1 MSIFDFINSPDIRE
15 HWEKIG
21 YKPSPLEMAWL
32 IWQSNNHTLLQ
43 KHSAFWTLI
52 DNTDDC
58 PIPAGLHGKVQES
71 LHEFLIL
78 RQQLEIHLS
87 SDFYKEEPGAVYSY
101 RMYLEDDGDREWHS
115 SGPLFCSFEE
125 AYEHAQSEKIPLS
138 PNFVE
143 FVKTY
148 IGKEEKQIFLRLNR
162 EKKSVYLDENH
173 YLSEEEHEIYH
184 GVFEGM
190 WFDFPTPFEKGDI
203 LKQADCLYR
212 HPYEPP
218 FVMTSICTE
227 RADHFAKNG
236 DGSDM
241 TAHGYFLERD
251 GHIYLECVH
260 DYMNLERVPTEL
272 ARRERMLVP
281 ISRYLKG
288 EIDLAL
294 LLGAH
299 KIMCYEQL
307 IAETKGML
315 NYTAEGFEL
324 AGIEKKKTKI

>member
-1 MSIFDFINSPDIRE
+1 MSIYDFINSPDIRE
-15 HWEKIG
+15 HWEQIS

-32 IWQSNNHTLLQ
+32 IWQDNNHTLSQ
-43 KHSAFWTLI
+43 KHSAYWTLI

-58 PIPAGLHGKVQES
+58 PIPAGIHCKEYES

-87 SDFYKEEPGAVYSY
+87 SVFDKEEPNAVYSY
-101 RMYLEDDGDREWHS
+101 RMYLDDDGDREWHL
-115 SGPLFCSFEE
+115 SGPLFHTFEE
-125 AYEHAQSEKIPLS
+125 AYEHAQSEAIPLS

-148 IGKEEKQIFLRLNR
+148 IGKDEKQIFVRLNH
-162 EKKSVYLDENH
+162 EKRLVRVDENH
-173 YLSEEEHEIYH
+173 YLSLEEHEIYH
-184 GVFEGM
+184 DVFEGM
-190 WFDFPTPFEKGDI
+190 WFSFPHPFEKGDI
-203 LKQADCLYR
+203 LRQSDCLYR

-227 RADHFAKNG
+227 DEREHC

-251 GHIYLECVH
+251 GHIYHECVH
-260 DYMNLERVPTEL
+260 NYMNLERVPPEM

-288 EIDLAL
+288 EIDLVL

-299 KIMCYEQL
+299 KIMCYEEL
-307 IAETKGML
+307 LSETKGML
-315 NYTAEGFEL
+315 NYTQEGFEL
-324 AGIEKKKTKI
+324 AGIEKKKKK

>member
-1 MSIFDFINSPDIRE
+1 MKICEFVNSRDIRE

-21 YKPSPLEMAWL
+21 FVPNVLEAAWL
-32 IWQSNNHTLLQ
+32 VWQSNNHTLKE
-43 KHSAFWTLI
+43 KHVAYWNII
-52 DNTDDC
+52 DNSDDC
-58 PIPAGLHGKVQES
+58 PMPSGLHDLPQES
-71 LHEFLIL
+71 LHDFLY
-78 RQQLEIHLS
+78 RYDQLVLHLIS
-87 SDFYKEEPGAVYSY
+87 QFYKDEPNAVYTY
-101 RMYLEDDGDREWHS
+101 RMYLNDDGDREWHS
-115 SGPLFCSFEE
+115 SGPLFGTFDEAFE
-125 AYEHAQSEKIPLS
+125 HSQSEALPQS
-138 PNFVE
+138 PNFIE

-148 IGKEEKQIFLRLNR
+148 IGEENKQLFLRLTPDKEIVRIDERDFVDDAENVIFR
-162 EKKSVYLDENH
+162 EVWEN
-173 YLSEEEHEIYH
+173 
-184 GVFEGM
+184 M
-190 WFDFPTPFEKGDI
+190 WLAFPTPFDKGDI
-203 LKQADCLYR
+203 LKQAGGKYKIS
-212 HPYEPP
+212 YEPP

-227 RADHFAKNG
+227 RADYFSKNG

-251 GHIYLECVH
+251 GHIYHECVH

-307 IAETKGML
+307 IAETKGVL

-324 AGIEKKKTKI
+324 AGIEKKKT

>member
-1 MSIFDFINSPDIRE
+1 MSIYDFIASPDIRQHLE
-15 HWEKIG
+15 QIG

-43 KHSAFWTLI
+43 KHSAYWTLI

-58 PIPAGLHGKVQES
+58 SIPGGLHGKGQES
-71 LHEFLIL
+71 LHEFLA
-78 RQQLEIHLS
+78 RYMQLQIRLS
-87 SDFYKEEPGAVYSY
+87 SDFDKVEKNAVYSY
-101 RMYLEDDGDREWHS
+101 RMYLDDDEDREWHS
-115 SGPLFCSFEE
+115 SGPLFSTFEE
-125 AYEHAQSEKIPLS
+125 AYEHAQSEVIPLS

-148 IGKEEKQIFLRLNR
+148 IGKEEKQIFVRLNH
-162 EKKSVYLDENH
+162 EKRLVRVDENH
-173 YLSEEEHEIYH
+173 YLSPEEHEIYH
-184 GVFEGM
+184 DVFAGM
-190 WFDFPTPFEKGDI
+190 WFSFPHPFEKGD
-203 LKQADCLYR
+203 LLRQADCLYR

-227 RADHFAKNG
+227 DEREYC

-251 GHIYLECVH
+251 GHIYYECVH
-260 DYMNLERVPTEL
+260 NYMNLERVPPEM
-272 ARRERMLVP
+272 ARRERILVP

-288 EIDLAL
+288 EIDWAL

-299 KIMCYEQL
+299 KIMCYDQL
-307 IAETKGML
+307 IDETKGML
-315 NYTAEGFEL
+315 NYTQEGFEL
-324 AGIEKKKTKI
+324 AGIEKKKKK

>member
-1 MSIFDFINSPDIRE
+1 MSIYDFLNSPDIRE
-15 HWEKIG
+15 HWEHIG
-21 YKPSPLEMAWL
+21 YKRSPLEMAWL
-32 IWQSNNHTLLQ
+32 IWQSNNHTIMQ
-43 KHSAFWTLI
+43 KHSAYWTLI

-58 PIPAGLHGKVQES
+58 PIPGGLHGEGQES

-87 SDFYKEEPGAVYSY
+87 SVFDKEEPNAVYSY
-101 RMYLEDDGDREWHS
+101 RMYLDDDGDCEWHS
-115 SGPLFCSFEE
+115 SGPLFHTFEE
-125 AYEHAQSEKIPLS
+125 AYAHAQSEAIPLS

-148 IGKEEKQIFLRLNR
+148 IGKEEKQIFVRMNHEKRLVR
-162 EKKSVYLDENH
+162 VDEKNYLNDEERAL
-173 YLSEEEHEIYH
+173 YY

-190 WFDFPTPFEKGDI
+190 WFEFPTPFSKGDI
-203 LKQADCLYR
+203 LRQASCLYR
-212 HPYEPP
+212 HPYEPT

-227 RADHFAKNG
+227 DGREYC

-241 TAHGYFLERD
+241 TAHGYFLERN
-251 GHIYLECVH
+251 GHIYHECVH
-260 DYMNLERVPTEL
+260 NYMNLERVPPEM

-299 KIMCYEQL
+299 KIMCYEEL
-307 IAETKGML
+307 ISETKGML
-315 NYTAEGFEL
+315 NYTQEGFEL
-324 AGIEKKKTKI
+324 AGIEKKKKK

>member
-1 MSIFDFINSPDIRE
+1 MSIYDFLNSPDICQ

-32 IWQSNNHTLLQ
+32 IWQSNNYTILQ
-43 KHSAFWTLI
+43 KHSAYWTLI

-58 PIPAGLHGKVQES
+58 PIPAGLHGKGQES
-71 LHEFLIL
+71 LHEFLV
-78 RQQLEIHLS
+78 RYMQLQIRLS
-87 SDFYKEEPGAVYSY
+87 SDFDKVEENAVYSY
-101 RMYLEDDGDREWHS
+101 RMYLDDDGDREWHS
-115 SGPLFCSFEE
+115 SSPLFRTFEE
-125 AYEHAQSEKIPLS
+125 AYEHAQSEAIPLS

-148 IGKEEKQIFLRLNR
+148 IGKEEKQIFVRMNHEKRLVR
-162 EKKSVYLDENH
+162 VDENH
-173 YLSEEEHEIYH
+173 YLSLEEHEIYYD
-184 GVFEGM
+184 VFEEM
-190 WFDFPTPFEKGDI
+190 WFSFPHPFEKGDI
-203 LKQADCLYR
+203 LRQSDCLYR
-212 HPYEPP
+212 QPYEPP

-227 RADHFAKNG
+227 DEREYC

-251 GHIYLECVH
+251 GHIYHECVH
-260 DYMNLERVPTEL
+260 NYMNLERVPPEM

-299 KIMCYEQL
+299 KIMCYEEL
-307 IAETKGML
+307 ISETKGML
-315 NYTAEGFEL
+315 NYTREGL
-324 AGIEKKKTKI
+324 ATAGIERKKK

>member
-1 MSIFDFINSPDIRE
+1 M
-15 HWEKIG
+15 
-21 YKPSPLEMAWL
+21 
-32 IWQSNNHTLLQ
+32 
-43 KHSAFWTLI
+43 
-52 DNTDDC
+52 
-58 PIPAGLHGKVQES
+58 
-71 LHEFLIL
+71 
-78 RQQLEIHLS
+78 
-87 SDFYKEEPGAVYSY
+87 
-101 RMYLEDDGDREWHS
+101 
-115 SGPLFCSFEE
+115 
-125 AYEHAQSEKIPLS
+125 
-138 PNFVE
+138 E

-148 IGKEEKQIFLRLNR
+148 IGSEEKQIFLRLNH
-162 EKKSVYLDENH
+162 EKKPVYLDEKN

-190 WFDFPTPFEKGDI
+190 WFNFPTPFEKGDI
-203 LKQADCLYR
+203 LRQADCLYR

-227 RADHFAKNG
+227 RADYFSKNG

-251 GHIYLECVH
+251 GHIYHECVH
-260 DYMNLERVPTEL
+260 DYMNLERVPAEL
-272 ARRERMLVP
+272 VRRERMLVP
-281 ISRYLKG
+281 ISRYVKG
-288 EIDLAL
+288 DIDLAL

>member
-1 MSIFDFINSPDIRE
+1 MSIYDFINSPDIRDFY
-15 HWEKIG
+15 WEKIG

-32 IWQSNNHTLLQ
+32 IWQSNNQNLLQ
-43 KHSAFWTLI
+43 KHSAYWTLI

-58 PIPAGLHGKVQES
+58 PIPAGIHCKEYES
-71 LHEFLIL
+71 LHEFLA
-78 RQQLEIHLS
+78 RYMQLQIRLS
-87 SDFYKEEPGAVYSY
+87 SDFDKAEENAVYSY
-101 RMYLEDDGDREWHS
+101 RMDLDDDGDREWHS
-115 SGPLFCSFEE
+115 SSPLFSTFEE
-125 AYEHAQSEKIPLS
+125 AYEHAQSEAIPLS

-148 IGKEEKQIFLRLNR
+148 IGKEEKQIFVRLNH
-162 EKKSVYLDENH
+162 EKRLVRVDENH
-173 YLSEEEHEIYH
+173 YLSPEEHEIYH
-184 GVFEGM
+184 DVFEGM
-190 WFDFPTPFEKGDI
+190 WFSFPHPFEKGDI
-203 LKQADCLYR
+203 LRQSDCLYR

-227 RADHFAKNG
+227 DEREYC

-251 GHIYLECVH
+251 GHIYHECVH
-260 DYMNLERVPTEL
+260 NYMNLERVPPEL
-272 ARRERMLVP
+272 AHRERMLVP

-299 KIMCYEQL
+299 KIMCYEEL
-307 IAETKGML
+307 IDETKGML
-315 NYTAEGFEL
+315 NYTREGL
-324 AGIEKKKTKI
+324 ATAGIERKKK

>member
-1 MSIFDFINSPDIRE
+1 MSIYDFINSPDIRE
-15 HWEKIG
+15 HWEKIS
-21 YKPSPLEMAWL
+21 YKPSPLEMALL
-32 IWQSNNHTLLQ
+32 IWQDNNHTLSQ
-43 KHSAFWTLI
+43 KHSAYWTLI
-52 DNTDDC
+52 DNSDDC
-58 PIPAGLHGKVQES
+58 PIPAGLHGKGHES

-87 SDFYKEEPGAVYSY
+87 SVFDKEESDAVYSY
-101 RMYLEDDGDREWHS
+101 RMYLDDDGDREWHS
-115 SGPLFCSFEE
+115 SGPLFSTFEE
-125 AYEHAQSEKIPLS
+125 AYEHAQSEEIPLS

-148 IGKEEKQIFLRLNR
+148 IGKEEKQIFVQLNHEKRLVR
-162 EKKSVYLDENH
+162 VDEKNYLN
-173 YLSEEEHEIYH
+173 EEERALYYD
-184 GVFEGM
+184 VFEGM
-190 WFDFPTPFEKGDI
+190 WFAFPTPFEKGDI
-203 LKQADCLYR
+203 LRQASCLYR

-227 RADHFAKNG
+227 DEREYCDS
-236 DGSDM
+236 SDM

-251 GHIYLECVH
+251 GHIYHECVH
-260 DYMNLERVPTEL
+260 NYMNLERVPPEM

-307 IAETKGML
+307 IDETKGML
-315 NYTAEGFEL
+315 NYTQEGFEL
-324 AGIEKKKTKI
+324 AGLEKKKKK

>member
-1 MSIFDFINSPDIRE
+1 MSIYDFINSPDIRE

-32 IWQSNNHTLLQ
+32 IWQSNNHDLLQ
-43 KHSAFWTLI
+43 KHSAYWTLI

-58 PIPAGLHGKVQES
+58 PIPAGIHCKEYES

-87 SDFYKEEPGAVYSY
+87 SVFDKEEPDAVYSY
-101 RMYLEDDGDREWHS
+101 RMYLDDDGDREWHS
-115 SGPLFCSFEE
+115 SSPLFRTFEE
-125 AYEHAQSEKIPLS
+125 AYEHAQSEAIPLS

-148 IGKEEKQIFLRLNR
+148 IGKEEKQIFVRLNH
-162 EKKSVYLDENH
+162 EKRLVRVDENH
-173 YLSEEEHEIYH
+173 YLSPDDHEVYRD
-184 GVFEGM
+184 VFEGM
-190 WFDFPTPFEKGDI
+190 WFSFPHTFEKGDI
-203 LKQADCLYR
+203 LRQVDCLYR

-227 RADHFAKNG
+227 DECEYC

-251 GHIYLECVH
+251 GHIYHECVH
-260 DYMNLERVPTEL
+260 NYMNLERVPPEL

-288 EIDLAL
+288 EIDLSL

-299 KIMCYEQL
+299 KIMCYEEL
-307 IAETKGML
+307 ISETKGML
-315 NYTAEGFEL
+315 NYTREGL
-324 AGIEKKKTKI
+324 ATAGIERKKK

>member
-1 MSIFDFINSPDIRE
+1 MSIYNFINSPDIRE
-15 HWEKIG
+15 HWKKLG

-32 IWQSNNHTLLQ
+32 IWQDNNHTLSQ
-43 KHSAFWTLI
+43 KHSAYWTLI

-58 PIPAGLHGKVQES
+58 PIPAGIRCKEYES

-87 SDFYKEEPGAVYSY
+87 SVFDKEEPNAVYSY
-101 RMYLEDDGDREWHS
+101 RMYLDDDGDREWHS
-115 SGPLFCSFEE
+115 SSPLFRTFEE
-125 AYEHAQSEKIPLS
+125 AYEHAQSEVIPLS

-148 IGKEEKQIFLRLNR
+148 IGKEEKQIFVRPNNEKRLVR
-162 EKKSVYLDENH
+162 VDENH
-173 YLSEEEHEIYH
+173 YLSPEEHEIYH
-184 GVFEGM
+184 DVFAGM
-190 WFDFPTPFEKGDI
+190 WFSFPHPFEKGDI
-203 LKQADCLYR
+203 LRQANCLYR

-227 RADHFAKNG
+227 DEREYC

-251 GHIYLECVH
+251 GHIYHECVH
-260 DYMNLERVPTEL
+260 NYMNLERVPPEM
-272 ARRERMLVP
+272 ARRERLLVP

-294 LLGAH
+294 LLGSH

-307 IAETKGML
+307 IDETKGML
-315 NYTAEGFEL
+315 NYTQEGFEL
-324 AGIEKKKTKI
+324 AGIEKKKKK

>member
-1 MSIFDFINSPDIRE
+1 MSIYEFINSHDISQHFE
-15 HWEKIG
+15 QIG

-32 IWQSNNHTLLQ
+32 IWQSNNHDLLQ
-43 KHSAFWTLI
+43 KHSAYWTLI

-58 PIPAGLHGKVQES
+58 PIPAGLHGKGQES

-78 RQQLEIHLS
+78 RQQMEIHLS
-87 SDFYKEEPGAVYSY
+87 SVFHKEEPDAVYSY
-101 RMYLEDDGDREWHS
+101 HMYLDDDGDREWHS
-115 SGPLFCSFEE
+115 SGPIFRTFEE
-125 AYEHAQSEKIPLS
+125 AYTHAQSEAIPLS

-148 IGKEEKQIFLRLNR
+148 IGEEKQIFVRLNH
-162 EKKSVYLDENH
+162 EKRLVRVDEKNYLTP
-173 YLSEEEHEIYH
+173 SEREIYY

-190 WFDFPTPFEKGDI
+190 YFAFPTPFEKGDI
-203 LKQADCLYR
+203 LKQASCLYR

-227 RADHFAKNG
+227 EERKTG

-241 TAHGYFLERD
+241 TASGYFLERD
-251 GHIYLECVH
+251 GHIYHECVH
-260 DYMNLERVPTEL
+260 NYMNLERVPPEM

-281 ISRYLKG
+281 LSRYLKG

-299 KIMCYEQL
+299 KTMCYEQL
-307 IAETKGML
+307 IDETKGML
-315 NYTAEGFEL
+315 NYPPEGFEL
-324 AGIEKKKTKI
+324 AGIEKKKKK

>member
-1 MSIFDFINSPDIRE
+1 MSIYDFINSPDIRE
-15 HWEKIG
+15 HWEQIG

-58 PIPAGLHGKVQES
+58 PIPAGIHSRERES

-78 RQQLEIHLS
+78 RQQLEINLS

-115 SGPLFCSFEE
+115 SGPLFGTFEE

-162 EKKSVYLDENH
+162 EKKPVYLDENH
-173 YLSEEEHEIYH
+173 YLSEEEHELYH
-184 GVFEGM
+184 GVFEGRL
-190 WFDFPTPFEKGDI
+190 DA
-203 LKQADCLYR
+203 LHKQLGQL
-212 HPYEPP
+212 
-218 FVMTSICTE
+218 V
-227 RADHFAKNG
+227 
-236 DGSDM
+236 DG
-241 TAHGYFLERD
+241 R
-251 GHIYLECVH
+251 I
-260 DYMNLERVPTEL
+260 
-272 ARRERMLVP
+272 
-281 ISRYLKG
+281 
-288 EIDLAL
+288 AL
-294 LLGAH
+294 LVSARQQKILGSVKVCDAMEGRAVGGISGLMLAPSH
-299 KIMCYEQL
+299 DQIVLAVVVGDQRLCLLTGDRPTGKIGLVEGIKEL
-307 IAETKGML
+307 IHASQGQRGVFRNVGAIDEGDDPEKLESRSEVCRLFGGG
-315 NYTAEGFEL
+315 TAKREG
-324 AGIEKKKTKI
+324 